1 MGAKLYVGNLPF
13 SATDQELQDF
23 FSAHGNVVSAKVIAD
38 RYTGRSRGFGFV
50 EMSSQDEA
58 QAAIT
63 ALHGADMG
71 GRILVVNEAQP
82 QQERRP
88 FSGPPKNPN

>member
-1 MGAKLYVGNLPF
+1 
-13 SATDQELQDF
+13 ELQQF

-58 QAAIT
+58 QSAIS
-63 ALHGADMG
+63 A
-71 GRILVVNEAQP
+71 
-82 QQERRP
+82 
-88 FSGPPKNPN
+88 